1 MSSYLVINRR
11 KYKMSLNNST
21 KTKENTYEVEVSVD
35 AETFAKACNKAYKKQ
50 VKNINVPGFR
60 KGKARKH
67 MIEKMYGE
75 GVFFEDAMKDCYP
88 EALDAAAK
96 EAELNVIAVE
106 SLEAMDASEKDG
118 FTFKATVITY
128 PEIDINDYK
137 GITVKKK
144 STRVTKKLIDEEIEK
159 VRDRNSRMV
168 TVEDGAVENGD
179 MVVIDFE
186 GFKDGA
192 PFEGG
197 KAENYNLAIGSG
209 NFIPGFE
216 EQIVGHKT
224 GEEFTITVKFPEDY
238 QAEELKG
245 ADAEFKINLH
255 EIKRK
260 ELPELDDEFVKDVSE
275 KETLDE
281 YKEEVKETVKKRLE
295 DEQKKDIEDQVI
307 TKLCDAVEGE
317 IPEQMYDNAVNE
329 MIQEFDMRLRSQ
341 GMDFNTYMKY
351 MGATPD
357 TIKEMYRPDAE
368 KRVKLRLA
376 LEKIAE
382 KEAIEVTEAD
392 LDAEY
397 TRLADQYNM
406 KVEDVKKAIND
417 EALTADLKTQKA
429 MDLAVNSVKAESK
442 KAAEDKKED

>member
-1 MSSYLVINRR
+1 
-11 KYKMSLNNST
+11 MSLKNST

-35 AETFAKACNKAYKKQ
+35 AETFAKAVNKAYKKQ

-60 KGKARKH
+60 KGKAPKSI
-67 MIEKMYGE
+67 IEKMYGE
-75 GVFFEDAMKDCYP
+75 GVFYEDAMQDCYP

-96 EAELNVIAVE
+96 EAELNVIAVD
-106 SLEAMDASEKDG
+106 SLEALDASKDG

-128 PEIDINDYK
+128 PVIDINDYK
-137 GITVKKK
+137 GITVTKK

-159 VRDRNSRMV
+159 VRDRNSRMI
-168 TVEDGAVENGD
+168 TVEDGEVVDGD

-186 GFKDGA
+186 GMKDGVA
-192 PFEGG
+192 FEGG
-197 KAENYNLAIGSG
+197 KAENYNLKIGSG

-216 EQIVGHKT
+216 EQIIGHKT

-260 ELPELDDEFVKDVSE
+260 ELPELDDEFVKDVSD

-281 YKEEVKETVKKRLE
+281 YKEEIKETLKKRLE

-307 TKLCDAVEGE
+307 TKLCDSVEGE

-368 KRVKLRLA
+368 RRVKLRLA

-382 KEAIEVTEAD
+382 KENFEITAEE

-397 TRLADQYNM
+397 NRLAEQYKM
-406 KVEDVKKAIND
+406 DVEEVKKAIND
-417 EALTADLKTQKA
+417 ESLSADLKTQKA
-429 MDLAVNSVKAESK
+429 MDFAVDNSKTESK
-442 KAAEDKKED
+442 KSTEAKTEE

>member
-1 MSSYLVINRR
+1 
-11 KYKMSLNNST
+11 MSLNTSN
-21 KTKENTYEVEVSVD
+21 KTKENTYELEVSVD

-60 KGKARKH
+60 KGKAPKA
-67 MIEKMYGE
+67 MIEKRYGE
-75 GVFFEDAMKDCYP
+75 SVFYEDAIEDCYP
-88 EALDAAAK
+88 KALDAAIK
-96 EAELNVIAVE
+96 EADLNIIAIDKIEDVDV
-106 SLEAMDASEKDG
+106 SKDG

-128 PEIDINDYK
+128 PEIDINNYK
-137 GITVKKK
+137 GISVQKM
-144 STRVTKKLIDEEIEK
+144 STRVTKKLIDEEIEA

-168 TVEDGAVENGD
+168 TIEDGAVEDGD

-186 GFKDGA
+186 GLKDGVA
-192 PFEGG
+192 FEGG
-197 KAENYNLAIGSG
+197 KAENYNLKIGSG

-216 EQIVGHKT
+216 EQIIGHKT

-275 KETLDE
+275 KETLEE
-281 YKEEVKETVKKRLE
+281 YKEEIKETVKKRLE
-295 DEQKKDIEDQVI
+295 DEQKKDIEDQAI
-307 TKLCDAVEGE
+307 AALCEAVEGE
-317 IPEQMYDNAVNE
+317 IPEQMYENAVNE
-329 MIQEFDMRLRSQ
+329 IIQEIDMRLRSQ

-351 MGATPD
+351 MGATPEI
-357 TIKEMYRPDAE
+357 IKDMYKPDAE

-382 KEAIEVTEAD
+382 KENLEVSAED
-392 LDAEY
+392 LEAEY
-397 TRLADQYNM
+397 TRLADMYKM
-406 KVEDVKKAIND
+406 KVEEVKKAISD
-417 EALTADLKTQKA
+417 ENLSADLKTQKA
-429 MDLAVNSVKAESK
+429 MDLVIDSVKAESK
-442 KAAEDKKED
+442 KAADDKKED

>member
-1 MSSYLVINRR
+1 
-11 KYKMSLNNST
+11 MSLKNST

-60 KGKARKH
+60 KGKAPKSI
-67 MIEKMYGE
+67 IEKMYGE
-75 GVFFEDAMKDCYP
+75 GVFYEDAMQDCYP
-88 EALDAAAK
+88 EALDDAAK
-96 EAELNVIAVE
+96 EAELNVIAVD
-106 SLEAMDASEKDG
+106 SLEAIDASKDG

-128 PEIDINDYK
+128 PVIDINDYK
-137 GITVKKK
+137 GITVTKK

-168 TVEDGAVENGD
+168 TVEDGEVVDGD

-186 GFKDGA
+186 GMKDGE

-197 KAENYNLAIGSG
+197 KAENYNLKIGSG

-216 EQIVGHKT
+216 EQIIGHKT
-224 GEEFTITVKFPEDY
+224 GEEFTISVKFPEDY

-260 ELPELDDEFVKDVSE
+260 ELPELDDEFVKDVSD

-295 DEQKKDIEDQVI
+295 EEQKKDIEDQVI
-307 TKLCDAVEGE
+307 TKLCDSVEGE

-341 GMDFNTYMKY
+341 GMDFNTYMQY

-368 KRVKLRLA
+368 RRVKLRLA

-382 KEAIEVTEAD
+382 KENFEITSEE

-397 TRLADQYNM
+397 NRLAEQYKM
-406 KVEDVKKAIND
+406 DVEEVKKAIND
-417 EALTADLKTQKA
+417 ESLSADLKSQKA
-429 MDLAVNSVKAESK
+429 MDFAVDNTKTESK
-442 KAAEDKKED
+442 KASEAKSEE

>member
-1 MSSYLVINRR
+1 
-11 KYKMSLNNST
+11 MSLKNST

-35 AETFAKACNKAYKKQ
+35 AETFAKAVNKAYKKQ

-60 KGKARKH
+60 KGKAPKSI
-67 MIEKMYGE
+67 IEKMYGE
-75 GVFFEDAMKDCYP
+75 GVFYEDAMQDCYP

-96 EAELNVIAVE
+96 EAELNVIAVD
-106 SLEAMDASEKDG
+106 SLEAIDASKDG

-128 PEIDINDYK
+128 PVIDINDYK
-137 GITVKKK
+137 GITVNKK

-168 TVEDGAVENGD
+168 TIEDGEVVDGD

-186 GFKDGA
+186 GMKDGE

-197 KAENYNLAIGSG
+197 KAENYNLKIGSG

-216 EQIVGHKT
+216 EQIIGHKT
-224 GEEFTITVKFPEDY
+224 GEEFTISVKFPEDY

-260 ELPELDDEFVKDVSE
+260 ELPELDDEFVKDVSD

-295 DEQKKDIEDQVI
+295 EEQKKDIEDQVI
-307 TKLCDAVEGE
+307 TKLCDSVEGE

-329 MIQEFDMRLRSQ
+329 MVQEFDMRLRSQ
-341 GMDFNTYMKY
+341 GMDFNTYMQY

-368 KRVKLRLA
+368 RRVKLRLA

-382 KEAIEVTEAD
+382 KEGFEITTEE

-397 TRLADQYNM
+397 NRLAEQYKM
-406 KVEDVKKAIND
+406 DVEEVKKAIND
-417 EALTADLKTQKA
+417 ESLSADLKSQKA
-429 MDLAVNSVKAESK
+429 MDFAVDNSKTESK
-442 KAAEDKKED
+442 KASEAKTEE

>member
-1 MSSYLVINRR
+1 
-11 KYKMSLNNST
+11 MSLKNST

-35 AETFAKACNKAYKKQ
+35 AETFAKAVNKAYKKQ
-50 VKNINVPGFR
+50 VKSINVPGFR
-60 KGKARKH
+60 KGKAPKSI
-67 MIEKMYGE
+67 IEKMYGE
-75 GVFFEDAMKDCYP
+75 GVFYEDAMQDCYP

-96 EAELNVIAVE
+96 EAELNVIAVD
-106 SLEAMDASEKDG
+106 SLEAIDASKDG

-128 PEIDINDYK
+128 PVIDINDYK
-137 GITVKKK
+137 GITVNKK

-168 TVEDGAVENGD
+168 TIEDGEVVDGD

-186 GFKDGA
+186 GMKDGE

-197 KAENYNLAIGSG
+197 KAENYNLKIGSG

-216 EQIVGHKT
+216 EQIIGHKT
-224 GEEFTITVKFPEDY
+224 GEEFTISVKFPEDY

-260 ELPELDDEFVKDVSE
+260 ELPELDDEFVKDVSD

-281 YKEEVKETVKKRLE
+281 YKEEIKETVKKRLE
-295 DEQKKDIEDQVI
+295 EEQKKDIEDQVI
-307 TKLCDAVEGE
+307 TKLCDSVEGE

-329 MIQEFDMRLRSQ
+329 MVQEFDMRLRSQ
-341 GMDFNTYMKY
+341 GMDFNTYMQY

-368 KRVKLRLA
+368 RRVKLRLA

-382 KEAIEVTEAD
+382 KEGFEITSEE

-397 TRLADQYNM
+397 NRLAEQYKM
-406 KVEDVKKAIND
+406 DVEEVKKAIND
-417 EALTADLKTQKA
+417 ESLSADLKSQKA
-429 MDLAVNSVKAESK
+429 MDFAVDNTKTESK
-442 KAAEDKKED
+442 KASEAKAEE

>member
-1 MSSYLVINRR
+1 
-11 KYKMSLNNST
+11 MSLKNST

-35 AETFAKACNKAYKKQ
+35 AETFAKAVNKAYKKQ

-60 KGKARKH
+60 KGKAPKSI
-67 MIEKMYGE
+67 IEKMYGE
-75 GVFFEDAMKDCYP
+75 GVFYEDAMQDCYP

-96 EAELNVIAVE
+96 EAELNVIAVD
-106 SLEAMDASEKDG
+106 SLEALDASKDG

-128 PEIDINDYK
+128 PVIDINDYK
-137 GITVKKK
+137 GILVTKK

-159 VRDRNSRMV
+159 VRDRNSRMI
-168 TVEDGAVENGD
+168 TVEDGEVVDGD

-186 GFKDGA
+186 GMKDGVA
-192 PFEGG
+192 FEGG
-197 KAENYNLAIGSG
+197 KAENYNLKIGSG

-216 EQIVGHKT
+216 EQIIGHKT

-260 ELPELDDEFVKDVSE
+260 ELPELDDEFVKDVSD

-281 YKEEVKETVKKRLE
+281 YKEEIKETLKKRLE

-307 TKLCDAVEGE
+307 TKLCDSVEGE

-368 KRVKLRLA
+368 RRVKLRLA

-382 KEAIEVTEAD
+382 KENFEITSEE

-397 TRLADQYNM
+397 NRLAEQYKM
-406 KVEDVKKAIND
+406 DVEEVKKAIND
-417 EALTADLKTQKA
+417 ESLSSDLKTQKA
-429 MDLAVNSVKAESK
+429 MDFDVDNTKTESK
-442 KAAEDKKED
+442 KASEAKSEE

>member
-1 MSSYLVINRR
+1 
-11 KYKMSLNNST
+11 MSLKNST

-35 AETFAKACNKAYKKQ
+35 AETFAKAVNKAYKKQ

-60 KGKARKH
+60 KGKAPKSI
-67 MIEKMYGE
+67 IEKMYGE
-75 GVFFEDAMKDCYP
+75 GVFYEDAMQDCYP

-96 EAELNVIAVE
+96 EAELNVIAVD
-106 SLEAMDASEKDG
+106 SLEAIDASKDG

-128 PEIDINDYK
+128 PVIDINDYK
-137 GITVKKK
+137 GITVTKK

-168 TVEDGAVENGD
+168 TIEDGEVVDGD

-186 GFKDGA
+186 GMKDGE

-197 KAENYNLAIGSG
+197 KAENYNLKIGSG

-216 EQIVGHKT
+216 EQIIGHKT
-224 GEEFTITVKFPEDY
+224 GEEFTISVKFPEDY

-260 ELPELDDEFVKDVSE
+260 ELPELDDEFVKDVSD

-295 DEQKKDIEDQVI
+295 EEQKKDIEDQVI
-307 TKLCDAVEGE
+307 TKLCDSVEGE

-329 MIQEFDMRLRSQ
+329 MVQEFDMRLRSQ
-341 GMDFNTYMKY
+341 GMDFNTYMQY

-368 KRVKLRLA
+368 RRVKLRLA

-382 KEAIEVTEAD
+382 KEGFEITSEE

-397 TRLADQYNM
+397 NRLAEQYKM
-406 KVEDVKKAIND
+406 DVEEVKKAIND
-417 EALTADLKTQKA
+417 ESLSADLKSQKA
-429 MDLAVNSVKAESK
+429 MDFAVDNTKTESK
-442 KAAEDKKED
+442 KASEAKAEE

>member
-1 MSSYLVINRR
+1 
-11 KYKMSLNNST
+11 MSLKNST

-35 AETFAKACNKAYKKQ
+35 AETFAKAVNKAYKKQ

-60 KGKARKH
+60 KGKAPKSI
-67 MIEKMYGE
+67 IEKMYGE
-75 GVFFEDAMKDCYP
+75 GVFYEDAMQDCYP

-96 EAELNVIAVE
+96 EAELNVIAVD
-106 SLEAMDASEKDG
+106 SLEAIDASKDG

-128 PEIDINDYK
+128 PVIDINDYK
-137 GITVKKK
+137 GITVNKK

-168 TVEDGAVENGD
+168 TIEDGEVVDGD
-179 MVVIDFE
+179 TVVIDFE
-186 GFKDGA
+186 GMKDGE

-197 KAENYNLAIGSG
+197 KAENYNLKIGSG

-216 EQIVGHKT
+216 EQIIGHKT
-224 GEEFTITVKFPEDY
+224 GEEFTISVKFPEDY

-260 ELPELDDEFVKDVSE
+260 ELPELDDEFVKDVSD

-295 DEQKKDIEDQVI
+295 EEQKKDIEDQVI
-307 TKLCDAVEGE
+307 TKLCDSVEGE

-329 MIQEFDMRLRSQ
+329 MVQEFDMRLRSQ
-341 GMDFNTYMKY
+341 GMDFNTYMQY

-368 KRVKLRLA
+368 RRVKLRLA

-382 KEAIEVTEAD
+382 KEGFEITTEE

-397 TRLADQYNM
+397 NRLAEQYKM
-406 KVEDVKKAIND
+406 DVEEVKKAIND
-417 EALTADLKTQKA
+417 ESLSADLKSQKA
-429 MDLAVNSVKAESK
+429 MDFAVDNSKTESK
-442 KAAEDKKED
+442 KASEAKTEE

>member
-1 MSSYLVINRR
+1 
-11 KYKMSLNNST
+11 MSLKNST

-35 AETFAKACNKAYKKQ
+35 AETFAKAVNKAYKKQ

-60 KGKARKH
+60 KGKAPKSI
-67 MIEKMYGE
+67 IEKMYGE
-75 GVFFEDAMKDCYP
+75 GVFYEDAMQDCYP
-88 EALDAAAK
+88 EALDAATK
-96 EAELNVIAVE
+96 EAELNVIAVD
-106 SLEAMDASEKDG
+106 SLEALDASKDG

-128 PEIDINDYK
+128 PVIDINDYK
-137 GITVKKK
+137 GITVTKK

-168 TVEDGAVENGD
+168 TIEDGEVVDGD

-186 GFKDGA
+186 GMKDGE

-197 KAENYNLAIGSG
+197 KAENYNLKIGSG

-216 EQIVGHKT
+216 EQIIGHKT
-224 GEEFTITVKFPEDY
+224 GEEFTISVKFPEDY

-260 ELPELDDEFVKDVSE
+260 ELPELDDEFVKDVSD

-295 DEQKKDIEDQVI
+295 EEQKKDIEDQVI
-307 TKLCDAVEGE
+307 TKLCDSVEGE

-329 MIQEFDMRLRSQ
+329 MVQEFDMRLRSQ
-341 GMDFNTYMKY
+341 GMDFNTYMQY

-368 KRVKLRLA
+368 RRVKLRLA

-382 KEAIEVTEAD
+382 KEGFEITSEE

-397 TRLADQYNM
+397 NRLAEQYKM
-406 KVEDVKKAIND
+406 DVEEVKKAIND
-417 EALTADLKTQKA
+417 ESLSADLKSQKA
-429 MDLAVNSVKAESK
+429 MDFAVDNTKTESK
-442 KAAEDKKED
+442 KASEAKAEE

>member
-1 MSSYLVINRR
+1 
-11 KYKMSLNNST
+11 MSLKNST

-35 AETFAKACNKAYKKQ
+35 AETFAKAVNKAYKKQ

-60 KGKARKH
+60 KGKAPKSI
-67 MIEKMYGE
+67 IEKMYGE
-75 GVFFEDAMKDCYP
+75 GVFYEDAMQDCYP

-96 EAELNVIAVE
+96 EAELNVIAVD
-106 SLEAMDASEKDG
+106 SLEALDASKDG

-128 PEIDINDYK
+128 PVIDINDYK
-137 GITVKKK
+137 GITVTKK

-159 VRDRNSRMV
+159 VRDRNSRMI
-168 TVEDGAVENGD
+168 TVEDGEVVDGD

-186 GFKDGA
+186 GMKDGVA
-192 PFEGG
+192 FEGG
-197 KAENYNLAIGSG
+197 KAENYNLKIGSG

-216 EQIVGHKT
+216 EQIIGHKT

-260 ELPELDDEFVKDVSE
+260 ELPELDDEFVKDVSD

-281 YKEEVKETVKKRLE
+281 YKEEIKETLKKRLE

-307 TKLCDAVEGE
+307 TKLCDSVEGE

-368 KRVKLRLA
+368 RRVKLRLA

-382 KEAIEVTEAD
+382 KENFEITAEE

-397 TRLADQYNM
+397 NRLAEQYKM
-406 KVEDVKKAIND
+406 DVEEVKKAIND
-417 EALTADLKTQKA
+417 ESLSADLKTQKA
-429 MDLAVNSVKAESK
+429 MDFAVDNSKTESK
-442 KAAEDKKED
+442 KSTEAKAEE

>member
-1 MSSYLVINRR
+1 
-11 KYKMSLNNST
+11 MSLKNST

-35 AETFAKACNKAYKKQ
+35 AETFAKAVNRAYKKQ
-50 VKNINVPGFR
+50 VKSINVPGFR
-60 KGKARKH
+60 KGKAPKSI
-67 MIEKMYGE
+67 IEKMYGE
-75 GVFFEDAMKDCYP
+75 GVFYEDAMQDCYP

-96 EAELNVIAVE
+96 EAELNVIAVD
-106 SLEAMDASEKDG
+106 SLEAIDASKDG

-128 PEIDINDYK
+128 PVIDINDYK
-137 GITVKKK
+137 GITVTKK

-168 TVEDGAVENGD
+168 TIEDGEVVDGD

-186 GFKDGA
+186 GMKDGE

-197 KAENYNLAIGSG
+197 KAENYNLKIGSG

-216 EQIVGHKT
+216 EQIIGHKT
-224 GEEFTITVKFPEDY
+224 GEEFTISVKFPEDY

-260 ELPELDDEFVKDVSE
+260 ELPELDDEFVKDVSD

-295 DEQKKDIEDQVI
+295 EEQKKDIEDQVI
-307 TKLCDAVEGE
+307 TKLCDSVEGE

-368 KRVKLRLA
+368 RRVKLRLA

-382 KEAIEVTEAD
+382 KEGFEITSEELDTE
-392 LDAEY
+392 Y
-397 TRLADQYNM
+397 NRLAEQYKM
-406 KVEDVKKAIND
+406 DVEEVKKAIND
-417 EALTADLKTQKA
+417 ESLSADLKTQKA
-429 MDLAVNSVKAESK
+429 MDFAVDNTKTESK
-442 KAAEDKKED
+442 KASEAKTEE

>member
-1 MSSYLVINRR
+1 
-11 KYKMSLNNST
+11 MSLKNST

-35 AETFAKACNKAYKKQ
+35 AETFAKAVNKAYKKQ

-60 KGKARKH
+60 KGKAPKSI
-67 MIEKMYGE
+67 IEKMYGE
-75 GVFFEDAMKDCYP
+75 GVFYEDAMQDCYP
-88 EALDAAAK
+88 EALDSAAK
-96 EAELNVIAVE
+96 EADLNVIAVD
-106 SLEAMDASEKDG
+106 SLEALDASKDG

-128 PEIDINDYK
+128 PVIDINDYK
-137 GITVKKK
+137 GILVTKK

-159 VRDRNSRMV
+159 VRDRNSRMI
-168 TVEDGAVENGD
+168 TVEDGKVVDGD

-186 GFKDGA
+186 GMKDGV

-197 KAENYNLAIGSG
+197 KADNYNLKIGSG

-216 EQIVGHKT
+216 EQIIGHKT

-245 ADAEFKINLH
+245 TDAEFKINLH

-260 ELPELDDEFVKDVSE
+260 ELPELDDEFVKDVSD

-281 YKEEVKETVKKRLE
+281 YKEEIKETVKKRLE

-307 TKLCDAVEGE
+307 TKLCDSVEGE

-368 KRVKLRLA
+368 RRVKLRLA

-382 KEAIEVTEAD
+382 KENFEITAEE

-397 TRLADQYNM
+397 NRLAEQYKM
-406 KVEDVKKAIND
+406 DVEEVKKAIND
-417 EALTADLKTQKA
+417 ESLSADLKTQKA
-429 MDLAVNSVKAESK
+429 MDFAVDNSKTESK
-442 KAAEDKKED
+442 KSTEAKTEE

>member
-1 MSSYLVINRR
+1 
-11 KYKMSLNNST
+11 MSLKNST

-35 AETFAKACNKAYKKQ
+35 AETFAKAVNKAYKKQ

-60 KGKARKH
+60 KGKAPKSI
-67 MIEKMYGE
+67 IEKMYGE
-75 GVFFEDAMKDCYP
+75 GVFYEDAMQDCYP

-96 EAELNVIAVE
+96 EAELNVIAVD
-106 SLEAMDASEKDG
+106 SLEAIDASKDG

-128 PEIDINDYK
+128 PVIDINDYK
-137 GITVKKK
+137 GITVNKK

-168 TVEDGAVENGD
+168 TIEDGEVVDGD
-179 MVVIDFE
+179 TVVIDFE
-186 GFKDGA
+186 GMKDGE

-197 KAENYNLAIGSG
+197 KAENYNLKIGSG

-216 EQIVGHKT
+216 EQIIGHKT
-224 GEEFTITVKFPEDY
+224 GEEFTISVKFPEDY

-260 ELPELDDEFVKDVSE
+260 ELPELDDEFVKDVSD

-295 DEQKKDIEDQVI
+295 EEQKKDIEDQVI
-307 TKLCDAVEGE
+307 TKLCDSVEGE

-341 GMDFNTYMKY
+341 GMDFNTYMQY

-368 KRVKLRLA
+368 RRVKLRLA

-382 KEAIEVTEAD
+382 KEGFEITTEE

-397 TRLADQYNM
+397 NRLAEQYKM
-406 KVEDVKKAIND
+406 DVEEVKKAIND
-417 EALTADLKTQKA
+417 ESLSADLKSQKA
-429 MDLAVNSVKAESK
+429 MDFAVDNSKTESK
-442 KAAEDKKED
+442 KASEAKTEE

>member
-1 MSSYLVINRR
+1 
-11 KYKMSLNNST
+11 MSLKNST

-35 AETFAKACNKAYKKQ
+35 AETFAKAVNKAYKKQ
-50 VKNINVPGFR
+50 VKNISVPGFR
-60 KGKARKH
+60 KGKAPKSI
-67 MIEKMYGE
+67 IEKMYGE
-75 GVFFEDAMKDCYP
+75 GVFYEDAMQDCYP

-96 EAELNVIAVE
+96 EAELNVIAVD
-106 SLEAMDASEKDG
+106 SLEALDASKDG

-128 PEIDINDYK
+128 PVIDINDYK
-137 GITVKKK
+137 GITVTKK

-159 VRDRNSRMV
+159 VRDRNSRMI
-168 TVEDGAVENGD
+168 TVEDGEVVDGD

-186 GFKDGA
+186 GMKDGVA
-192 PFEGG
+192 FEGG
-197 KAENYNLAIGSG
+197 KAENYNLKIGSG

-216 EQIVGHKT
+216 EQIIGHKT

-260 ELPELDDEFVKDVSE
+260 ELPELDDEFVKDVSD

-281 YKEEVKETVKKRLE
+281 YKEEIKETLKKRLE

-307 TKLCDAVEGE
+307 TKLCDSVEGE

-357 TIKEMYRPDAE
+357 TLKEMYRPDAE
-368 KRVKLRLA
+368 RRVKLRLA

-382 KEAIEVTEAD
+382 KENFEITAEE

-397 TRLADQYNM
+397 NRLAEQYKM
-406 KVEDVKKAIND
+406 DVEEVKKAIND
-417 EALTADLKTQKA
+417 ESLSADLKTQKA
-429 MDLAVNSVKAESK
+429 MDFAVDNSKTESK
-442 KAAEDKKED
+442 KSTEAKTEE

>member
-1 MSSYLVINRR
+1 
-11 KYKMSLNNST
+11 MSLNNST

-60 KGKARKH
+60 KGKAPKH

-75 GVFFEDAMKDCYP
+75 GVFFEDAMQDCYP

-186 GFKDGA
+186 GMKDGV

-351 MGATPD
+351 MEATPD

-417 EALTADLKTQKA
+417 EALSADLKTQKA

>member
-1 MSSYLVINRR
+1 
-11 KYKMSLNNST
+11 MSLKNST

-35 AETFAKACNKAYKKQ
+35 AETFAKAVNKAYKKQ

-60 KGKARKH
+60 KGKAPKSI
-67 MIEKMYGE
+67 IEKMYGE
-75 GVFFEDAMKDCYP
+75 GVFYEDAMQDCYP

-96 EAELNVIAVE
+96 EAELNVIAVD
-106 SLEAMDASEKDG
+106 SLEAIDASKDG

-128 PEIDINDYK
+128 PVIDINDYK
-137 GITVKKK
+137 GITVTKK

-168 TVEDGAVENGD
+168 TIEDGEVVDGD

-186 GFKDGA
+186 GMKDGE

-197 KAENYNLAIGSG
+197 KAENYNLKIGSG

-216 EQIVGHKT
+216 EQIIGHKT
-224 GEEFTITVKFPEDY
+224 GEEFTISVKFPEDY

-260 ELPELDDEFVKDVSE
+260 ELPELDDEFVKDVSD

-295 DEQKKDIEDQVI
+295 EEQKKDIEDQVI
-307 TKLCDAVEGE
+307 TKLCDSVEGE

-341 GMDFNTYMKY
+341 GMDFNTYMQY

-368 KRVKLRLA
+368 RRVKLRLA

-382 KEAIEVTEAD
+382 KEGFEITSEE

-397 TRLADQYNM
+397 NRLAEQYKM
-406 KVEDVKKAIND
+406 DVEEVKKAIND
-417 EALTADLKTQKA
+417 ESLSADLKTQKA
-429 MDLAVNSVKAESK
+429 MDFAVDNTKTESK
-442 KAAEDKKED
+442 KASEAKTEE

>member
-1 MSSYLVINRR
+1 
-11 KYKMSLNNST
+11 MSLKNST
-21 KTKENTYEVEVSVD
+21 KTKENTFELEVSVD

-60 KGKARKH
+60 KGKAPKA

-75 GVFFEDAMKDCYP
+75 GVFYEDAMQDCYP
-88 EALDAAAK
+88 EALDSAAK
-96 EAELNVIAVE
+96 EAELNVIAVD
-106 SLEAMDASEKDG
+106 SLEAVDASKDG

-128 PEIDINDYK
+128 PEIDINNYK
-137 GITVKKK
+137 GISVKKK
-144 STRVTKKLIDEEIEK
+144 STRVTKKLIDEEIEA

-168 TVEDGAVENGD
+168 TVEDDAVVDGD

-186 GFKDGA
+186 GFKDGEA
-192 PFEGG
+192 FEGG
-197 KAENYNLAIGSG
+197 KAENYNLKIGSG

-216 EQIVGHKT
+216 EQIIGHKT
-224 GEEFTITVKFPEDY
+224 NDEFTITVKFPEDY

-275 KETLDE
+275 KETLEE

-295 DEQKKDIEDQVI
+295 EEQKKDIEDQAVNA
-307 TKLCDAVEGE
+307 LVEAVEGE

-357 TIKEMYRPDAE
+357 TIKDMYKPDAE

-382 KEAIEVTEAD
+382 KEAFEITSEE
-392 LDAEY
+392 LEAEY
-397 TRLADQYNM
+397 ARLADMYKMQ
-406 KVEDVKKAIND
+406 VEEVKKAITD
-417 EALTADLKTQKA
+417 DSLSADLKSQKA
-429 MDLAVNSVKAESK
+429 MDFVIANVKNETK
-442 KAAEDKKED
+442 KAAEAKAEEE

>member
-1 MSSYLVINRR
+1 
-11 KYKMSLNNST
+11 MSLKNST

-60 KGKARKH
+60 KGKAPKSI
-67 MIEKMYGE
+67 IEKMYGE
-75 GVFFEDAMKDCYP
+75 GVFYEDAMQDCYP

-96 EAELNVIAVE
+96 EAELNVIAVD
-106 SLEAMDASEKDG
+106 SLEAIDASKDG

-128 PEIDINDYK
+128 PVIDINDYK
-137 GITVKKK
+137 GITVTKK

-168 TVEDGAVENGD
+168 TVEDGEVVDGD

-186 GFKDGA
+186 GMKDGE

-197 KAENYNLAIGSG
+197 KAENYNLKIGSG

-216 EQIVGHKT
+216 EQIIGHKT
-224 GEEFTITVKFPEDY
+224 GEEFTISVKFPEDY

-260 ELPELDDEFVKDVSE
+260 ELPELDDEFVKDVSD

-295 DEQKKDIEDQVI
+295 EEQKKDIEDQVI

-368 KRVKLRLA
+368 RRVKLRLA

-382 KEAIEVTEAD
+382 KENFEITSEE

-397 TRLADQYNM
+397 NRLAEQYKM
-406 KVEDVKKAIND
+406 DVEEVKKAIND
-417 EALTADLKTQKA
+417 ESLSADLKTQKA
-429 MDLAVNSVKAESK
+429 MDFAVDNTNTESK
-442 KAAEDKKED
+442 KASEAKTEE

>member
-1 MSSYLVINRR
+1 
-11 KYKMSLNNST
+11 MSLKNST

-35 AETFAKACNKAYKKQ
+35 AETFAKAVNKAYKKQ
-50 VKNINVPGFR
+50 VKSINVPGFR
-60 KGKARKH
+60 KGKAPRSI
-67 MIEKMYGE
+67 IEKMYGE
-75 GVFFEDAMKDCYP
+75 GVFYEDAMQDCYP
-88 EALDAAAK
+88 EALDSAAK
-96 EAELNVIAVE
+96 EAELNVIAVD
-106 SLEAMDASEKDG
+106 SLEAIDASKDG

-128 PEIDINDYK
+128 PVIDINDYK
-137 GITVKKK
+137 GIAVTKK

-159 VRDRNSRMV
+159 VRDRNSRMI
-168 TVEDGAVENGD
+168 TVEDGEVVDGD

-186 GFKDGA
+186 GMKDGVA
-192 PFEGG
+192 FEGG
-197 KAENYNLAIGSG
+197 KAENYNLKIGSG

-216 EQIVGHKT
+216 EQIIGHKT
-224 GEEFTITVKFPEDY
+224 GEEFTISVKFPEDY

-260 ELPELDDEFVKDVSE
+260 ELPELDDEFVKDVSD

-281 YKEEVKETVKKRLE
+281 YKEEIKETVKKRLE

-307 TKLCDAVEGE
+307 TKLCDSVEGE

-341 GMDFNTYMKY
+341 GMDFDTYMKY

-368 KRVKLRLA
+368 RRVKLRLA

-382 KEAIEVTEAD
+382 KENFEITAD
-392 LDAEY
+392 ELDAEY
-397 TRLADQYNM
+397 NRLAEQYKM
-406 KVEDVKKAIND
+406 DVAEVKKAIND
-417 EALTADLKTQKA
+417 ESLSADLKTQKA
-429 MDLAVNSVKAESK
+429 MDFAVENSKTESK
-442 KAAEDKKED
+442 KSTEAKSEE

>member
-1 MSSYLVINRR
+1 
-11 KYKMSLNNST
+11 MSLKNST

-35 AETFAKACNKAYKKQ
+35 AETFAKAVNKAYKKQ

-60 KGKARKH
+60 KGKAPKSI
-67 MIEKMYGE
+67 IEKMYGE
-75 GVFFEDAMKDCYP
+75 GVFYEDAMQDCYP

-96 EAELNVIAVE
+96 EAELNVIAVD
-106 SLEAMDASEKDG
+106 SLEAIDASKDG

-128 PEIDINDYK
+128 PVIDINDYK
-137 GITVKKK
+137 GITVTKK

-159 VRDRNSRMV
+159 VRDRNSRMI
-168 TVEDGAVENGD
+168 TVEDGEVVDGD

-186 GFKDGA
+186 GMKDGV

-197 KAENYNLAIGSG
+197 KADNYNLKIGSG

-216 EQIVGHKT
+216 EQIIGHKT

-260 ELPELDDEFVKDVSE
+260 ELPELDDEFVKDVSD

-281 YKEEVKETVKKRLE
+281 YKEEIKETVKKRLE

-307 TKLCDAVEGE
+307 TKLCDSVEGE

-368 KRVKLRLA
+368 RRVKLRLA

-382 KEAIEVTEAD
+382 KENFEITAEE

-397 TRLADQYNM
+397 NRLAEQYKM
-406 KVEDVKKAIND
+406 DVEEVKKAIND
-417 EALTADLKTQKA
+417 ESLSADLKTQKA
-429 MDLAVNSVKAESK
+429 MDFAVDNSKTESK
-442 KAAEDKKED
+442 KSTEAKTEE

>member
-1 MSSYLVINRR
+1 
-11 KYKMSLNNST
+11 MSLKNST

-35 AETFAKACNKAYKKQ
+35 AETFAKAVNKAYKKQ

-60 KGKARKH
+60 KGKAPKSI
-67 MIEKMYGE
+67 IEKMYGE
-75 GVFFEDAMKDCYP
+75 GVFYEDAMQDCYP

-96 EAELNVIAVE
+96 EAELNVIAVD
-106 SLEAMDASEKDG
+106 SLEAIDASKDG

-128 PEIDINDYK
+128 PVIDINDYK
-137 GITVKKK
+137 GITVTKK

-168 TVEDGAVENGD
+168 TIEDGEVVDGD

-186 GFKDGA
+186 GMKDGE

-197 KAENYNLAIGSG
+197 KAENYNLKIGSG

-216 EQIVGHKT
+216 EQIIGHKT
-224 GEEFTITVKFPEDY
+224 GEEFTISVKFPEDY

-260 ELPELDDEFVKDVSE
+260 ELPELDDEFVKDVSD

-295 DEQKKDIEDQVI
+295 EEQKKDIEDQVI
-307 TKLCDAVEGE
+307 TKLCDSVEGE

-329 MIQEFDMRLRSQ
+329 MVQEFDMRLRSQ
-341 GMDFNTYMKY
+341 GMDFNTYMQY

-368 KRVKLRLA
+368 RRVKLRLA

-382 KEAIEVTEAD
+382 KEGFEITTEE

-397 TRLADQYNM
+397 NRLAEQYKM
-406 KVEDVKKAIND
+406 DVEEVKKAIND
-417 EALTADLKTQKA
+417 ESLSADLKSQKA
-429 MDLAVNSVKAESK
+429 MDFAVDNTKTESK
-442 KAAEDKKED
+442 KASEAKAEE

>member
-1 MSSYLVINRR
+1 
-11 KYKMSLNNST
+11 MSLKNST

-60 KGKARKH
+60 KGKAPKSI
-67 MIEKMYGE
+67 IEKMYGE
-75 GVFFEDAMKDCYP
+75 GVFYEDAMQDCYP

-96 EAELNVIAVE
+96 EAELNVIAVD
-106 SLEAMDASEKDG
+106 SLEAIDASKDG

-128 PEIDINDYK
+128 PVIDINDYK
-137 GITVKKK
+137 GITVTKK

-168 TVEDGAVENGD
+168 TVEDGEVVDGD

-186 GFKDGA
+186 GMKDGE

-197 KAENYNLAIGSG
+197 KAENYNLKIGSG

-216 EQIVGHKT
+216 EQIIGHKT
-224 GEEFTITVKFPEDY
+224 GEEFTISVKFPEDY

-260 ELPELDDEFVKDVSE
+260 ELPELDDEFVKDVSD

-295 DEQKKDIEDQVI
+295 EEQKKDIEDQVI
-307 TKLCDAVEGE
+307 TKLCDSVEGE

-368 KRVKLRLA
+368 RRVKLRLA

-382 KEAIEVTEAD
+382 KENFEITSEE

-397 TRLADQYNM
+397 NRLAEQYKM
-406 KVEDVKKAIND
+406 DVEEVKKAIND
-417 EALTADLKTQKA
+417 ESLSADLKTQKA
-429 MDLAVNSVKAESK
+429 MDFAVDNTKTESK
-442 KAAEDKKED
+442 KASEAKTEE

>member
-1 MSSYLVINRR
+1 
-11 KYKMSLNNST
+11 MSLKNST

-35 AETFAKACNKAYKKQ
+35 AETFAKAVNKAYKKQ
-50 VKNINVPGFR
+50 VKSINVPGFR
-60 KGKARKH
+60 KGKAPKSI
-67 MIEKMYGE
+67 IEKMYGE
-75 GVFFEDAMKDCYP
+75 GVFYEDAMQDCYP

-96 EAELNVIAVE
+96 EAELNVIAVD
-106 SLEAMDASEKDG
+106 SLEAIDASKDG

-128 PEIDINDYK
+128 PVIDINDYK
-137 GITVKKK
+137 GITVTKK

-168 TVEDGAVENGD
+168 TIEDGEVVDGD

-186 GFKDGA
+186 GMKDGE

-197 KAENYNLAIGSG
+197 KAENYNLKIGSG

-216 EQIVGHKT
+216 EQIIGHKT
-224 GEEFTITVKFPEDY
+224 GEEFTISVKFPEDY

-260 ELPELDDEFVKDVSE
+260 ELPELDDEFVKDVSD

-295 DEQKKDIEDQVI
+295 EEQKKDIEDQVI
-307 TKLCDAVEGE
+307 TKLCDSVEGE

-329 MIQEFDMRLRSQ
+329 MVQEFDIRLRSQ
-341 GMDFNTYMKY
+341 GMDFNTYMQY

-368 KRVKLRLA
+368 RRVKLRLA

-382 KEAIEVTEAD
+382 KEGFEITSEE

-397 TRLADQYNM
+397 NRLAEQYKM
-406 KVEDVKKAIND
+406 DVEEVKKAIND
-417 EALTADLKTQKA
+417 ESLSADLKSQKA
-429 MDLAVNSVKAESK
+429 MDFAVDNTKTESK
-442 KAAEDKKED
+442 KASEAKTEE

>member
-1 MSSYLVINRR
+1 
-11 KYKMSLNNST
+11 MSLKNST

-35 AETFAKACNKAYKKQ
+35 AETFAKAVNKAYKKQ

-60 KGKARKH
+60 KGKAPKSI
-67 MIEKMYGE
+67 IEKMYGE
-75 GVFFEDAMKDCYP
+75 GVFYEDAMQDCYP

-96 EAELNVIAVE
+96 EAELHVIAVD
-106 SLEAMDASEKDG
+106 SLEAIDASKDG

-128 PEIDINDYK
+128 PVIDINDYK
-137 GITVKKK
+137 GITVTKK

-159 VRDRNSRMV
+159 VRDRNSRMI
-168 TVEDGAVENGD
+168 TVEDGEVVDGD

-186 GFKDGA
+186 GMKDGE

-197 KAENYNLAIGSG
+197 KAENYNLKIGSG

-216 EQIVGHKT
+216 EQIIGHKT
-224 GEEFTITVKFPEDY
+224 GEEFTISVKFPEVY

-260 ELPELDDEFVKDVSE
+260 ELPELDDEFVKDVSD

-295 DEQKKDIEDQVI
+295 EEQKKDIEDQVI
-307 TKLCDAVEGE
+307 TKLCDSVEGE

-329 MIQEFDMRLRSQ
+329 MVQEFDMRLRSQ
-341 GMDFNTYMKY
+341 GMDFNTYMQY

-368 KRVKLRLA
+368 RRVKLRLA

-382 KEAIEVTEAD
+382 KENFEITTEE

-397 TRLADQYNM
+397 SRLAEQYKM
-406 KVEDVKKAIND
+406 DVEEVKKAIND
-417 EALTADLKTQKA
+417 ESLSADLKSQKA
-429 MDLAVNSVKAESK
+429 MDFAVDNTKTESK
-442 KAAEDKKED
+442 KASEAKTEE

>member
-1 MSSYLVINRR
+1 
-11 KYKMSLNNST
+11 MSLKNST

-35 AETFAKACNKAYKKQ
+35 AETFAKAVNKAYKKQ

-60 KGKARKH
+60 KGKAPKSI
-67 MIEKMYGE
+67 IEKMYGE
-75 GVFFEDAMKDCYP
+75 GVFYEDAMQDCYP

-96 EAELNVIAVE
+96 EAELNVIAVD
-106 SLEAMDASEKDG
+106 SLEALDASKDG

-128 PEIDINDYK
+128 PVIDINDYK
-137 GITVKKK
+137 GITVTKK

-159 VRDRNSRMV
+159 VRDRNSRMI
-168 TVEDGAVENGD
+168 TVEDGEVVDGD

-186 GFKDGA
+186 GMKDGV

-197 KAENYNLAIGSG
+197 KAENYNLKIGSG

-216 EQIVGHKT
+216 EQIIGHKT

-260 ELPELDDEFVKDVSE
+260 ELPELDDEFVKDVSD

-281 YKEEVKETVKKRLE
+281 YKEEIKETVKKRLE

-307 TKLCDAVEGE
+307 TKLCDSVEGE

-357 TIKEMYRPDAE
+357 TLKEMYRPDAE
-368 KRVKLRLA
+368 RRVKLRLA

-382 KEAIEVTEAD
+382 KENFEITAEE

-397 TRLADQYNM
+397 NRLAEQYKM
-406 KVEDVKKAIND
+406 DVEEVKKAIND
-417 EALTADLKTQKA
+417 ESLSADLKTQKA
-429 MDLAVNSVKAESK
+429 MDFAVDNSKTESK
-442 KAAEDKKED
+442 KSTEAKAEE

>member
-1 MSSYLVINRR
+1 
-11 KYKMSLNNST
+11 MSLKNST

-35 AETFAKACNKAYKKQ
+35 AETFAKAVNKAYKKQ

-60 KGKARKH
+60 KGKAPKSI
-67 MIEKMYGE
+67 IEKMYGE
-75 GVFFEDAMKDCYP
+75 GVFYEDAMQDCYP

-96 EAELNVIAVE
+96 EAELNVIAVD
-106 SLEAMDASEKDG
+106 SLEALDASKDG

-128 PEIDINDYK
+128 PVIDINDYK
-137 GITVKKK
+137 GITVTKK

-159 VRDRNSRMV
+159 VRDRNSRMI
-168 TVEDGAVENGD
+168 TVEDGEVVDGD

-186 GFKDGA
+186 GMKDGVA
-192 PFEGG
+192 FEGG
-197 KAENYNLAIGSG
+197 KAENYNLKIGSG

-216 EQIVGHKT
+216 EQIIGHKT

-260 ELPELDDEFVKDVSE
+260 ELPELDDEFVKDVSD

-281 YKEEVKETVKKRLE
+281 YKEEIKETLKKRLE

-307 TKLCDAVEGE
+307 TKLCDSVEGE

-357 TIKEMYRPDAE
+357 TLKEMYRPDAE
-368 KRVKLRLA
+368 RRVKLRLA

-382 KEAIEVTEAD
+382 KENFEITAEE

-397 TRLADQYNM
+397 NRLAEQYKM
-406 KVEDVKKAIND
+406 DVEEVKKAIND
-417 EALTADLKTQKA
+417 ESLSADLKTQKA
-429 MDLAVNSVKAESK
+429 MDFAVDNSKTESK
-442 KAAEDKKED
+442 KSTEAKTEE

>member
-1 MSSYLVINRR
+1 
-11 KYKMSLNNST
+11 MSLNNST

-60 KGKARKH
+60 KGKAPKH

-75 GVFFEDAMKDCYP
+75 GVFFEDAMQDCYP

-186 GFKDGA
+186 GMKDGV

-209 NFIPGFE
+209 NS
-216 EQIVGHKT
+216 
-224 GEEFTITVKFPEDY
+224 ITVKFPEDY

-281 YKEEVKETVKKRLE
+281 YKEEVKETVKKHLE

-417 EALTADLKTQKA
+417 EALSADLKTQKA